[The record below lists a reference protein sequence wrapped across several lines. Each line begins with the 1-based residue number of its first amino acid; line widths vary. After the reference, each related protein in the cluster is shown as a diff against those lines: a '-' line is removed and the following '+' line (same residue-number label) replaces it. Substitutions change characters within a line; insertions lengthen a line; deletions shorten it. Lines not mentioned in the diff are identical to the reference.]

1 MPNPYLMEY
10 NMICDLID
18 QVQSN
23 CNLLVEVLEIADT
36 PEERQKYDA
45 MLEDNKRVME
55 KARKTAEALK
65 TASV

>member
-55 KARKTAEALK
+55 KARRTAELLK
-65 TASV
+65 TTNN